1 MECSF
6 IMSEYAENLVK
17 IQEKVKIVAT
27 EDILSDNGVLL
38 AKSGIELNK
47 KTCAN
52 ILRFKLLKPLEDSI
66 AIENQ
71 LNAKSIYDKVKEF
84 ILTNVSINAMHQK
97 IGDKKALQKCC
108 LKVERF
114 PLIQQKLTVLCIE
127 LPTIFD
133 QSIQSAY
140 LAYACALTGK
150 KEQQQI
156 EEYFLA
162 GLVHDIGFL
171 HINHKILQKEGA
183 LTPDEWSNIQAHPII
198 GYEILNAI
206 DKFPKVVSRAVLE
219 HHENLDGTGYP
230 RKKTGQDL
238 SELGQL
244 LSLLDNVI
252 AIYNKKF
259 KTQGRSF
266 RSVIPV
272 LQINMHSYFPSVS
285 STIIGILKKT
295 PNLPVKS
302 IDSNFARDVIDKSER
317 KQDYIQQTTHVIKET
332 NKEIGFTHNNKDIY
346 FIQNAAN
353 NIIFIVNSAGLYGS
367 FHLDEGEGLE
377 KDAKQAHYN
386 ELADTLVMLEEIIYQ
401 CQFYEKTAGVFVAG
415 NPQHPLAKIISGGL
429 EKIKALPS
437 PDTSRSFKRSH
448 AG

>member
-1 MECSF
+1 
-6 IMSEYAENLVK
+6 MSEYADNLVK
-17 IQEKVKIVAT
+17 LQEKVKIVAT

-47 KTCAN
+47 KICAN
-52 ILRFKLLKPLEDSI
+52 ILKFKLLKPLENSI

-71 LNAKSIYDKVKEF
+71 LNAKSIYDKVKGY
-84 ILTNVSINAMHQK
+84 ILTNLSINAMHQK
-97 IGDKKALQKCC
+97 IGDKTSLQKCC
-108 LKVERF
+108 LRVEKF

-127 LPTIFD
+127 LPTVFD
-133 QSIQSAY
+133 QAIQSAY
-140 LAYACALTGK
+140 LAYACALIERH
-150 KEQQQI
+150 EQQNI

-198 GYEILNAI
+198 AYEILNSI

-252 AIYNKKF
+252 AIYSKKF
-259 KTQGRSF
+259 KTQGRSL

-285 STIIGILKKT
+285 STIIGMLKKT
-295 PNLPVKS
+295 PNLPVQS
-302 IDSNFARDVIDKSER
+302 TDSNFARDVIEKSER
-317 KQDYIQQTTHVIKET
+317 KQSYIQKTTHVIKET
-332 NKEIGFTHNNKDIY
+332 NKELGFTHNNKDIH

-353 NIIFIVNSAGLYGS
+353 NIMFIVNSAGLYGS
-367 FHLDEGEGLE
+367 FYLDEGEDLCQDE
-377 KDAKQAHYN
+377 KQAHYN

-401 CQFYEKTAGVFVAG
+401 CQFYEKTAGIFVAG
-415 NPQHPLAKIISGGL
+415 NPQNPLAKIISGGL
-429 EKIKALPS
+429 EKIKALSLPRAS
-437 PDTSRSFKRSH
+437 GPFKRSRT
-448 AG
+448 G